1 MKAKITFHATITVL
15 SPLHIGNGD
24 TLREGFDFIEKD
36 GYLWIADQR
45 KLLHSIWADAEGPD
59 QEEDVSIDGILSL
72 TLQEMFDAGWL
83 RPEYFDISKGLF
95 KYRLRGETSTREKR
109 GVLLP
114 FIKTIYGQPY
124 LPGSSLKGALRTGLA
139 WWFTNRT
146 QPEIRLT
153 KPRGRDIRQDA
164 HIFYLGNRAK
174 SAAKD
179 AESKLFGQDPNHD
192 LLRFLIV
199 RDSVPLSNHALCL
212 GTTHLIPDT
221 DSRDRLTID
230 MEFLGPGTEI
240 HQTMLLDTFLLED
253 PRTHDLLRY
262 LHDPHNRK
270 RWLRNLA
277 KTMQNYTRRRLVDEI
292 QWFQKHRGPR
302 EAIRL
307 FHTMANQIL
316 DEQLQPNEFFIQLG
330 WGAGWDSKTLDG
342 ELRKD
347 AKLFTDIV
355 NQFQLHKGPQ
365 RLQGAFMPGEDFP
378 RTRKVATL
386 KYCGSSNLPLGWVKV
401 RLEEV

>member
-1 MKAKITFHATITVL
+1 MREKITFHATITVL

-45 KLLHSIWADAEGPD
+45 KLLRAIWADVEDPD
-59 QEEDVSIDGILSL
+59 QDEDVSIDVILDL
-72 TLQEMFDAGWL
+72 TLQEMFDAGWI
-83 RPEYFDISKGLF
+83 RPEYFDLSKGLF
-95 KYRLRGETSTREKR
+95 KYRLRGETSTREKK
-109 GVLLP
+109 GELLP

-139 WWFTNRT
+139 WWFTYRS

-153 KPRGRDIRQDA
+153 RPRGRDIRQEA
-164 HIFYLGNRAK
+164 RVFYLGDRAK

-179 AESKLFGQDPNHD
+179 AASKLFGQDPNHD
-192 LLRFLIV
+192 LLRLLIV
-199 RDSVPLSNHALCL
+199 RDSAPLSNRALCL

-221 DSRDRLTID
+221 ESRDRLTID

-240 HQTMLLDTFLLED
+240 HQTILLDSFLLED
-253 PRTHDLLRY
+253 PRTQDLLRD
-262 LHDPHNRK
+262 LHDSNNRK

-277 KTMQNYTRRRLVDEI
+277 KTMQNYTRQRLVDEI
-292 QWFQKHRGPR
+292 RWFQKHGGPR
-302 EAIRL
+302 EAMRL
-307 FHTMANQIL
+307 FHALTNQIL
-316 DEQLQPNEFFIQLG
+316 NEQLQPNEFFIQLG

-347 AKLFTDIV
+347 AKLFADIV

-365 RLQGAFMPGEDFP
+365 GQPEAFTPGEVFP

-386 KYCGSSNLPLGWVKV
+386 RYCGSSNLPLGWVKV